1 MPEVKYCQSCK
12 KEHPISDFSGN
23 VQSKDGY
30 RHKCKKHYK
39 EKSMIRRTANIKIT
53 ELIADLEAERK
64 IIKVSGTNEK
74 MLVEQIEVL
83 SLKCDIAE
91 KKKQEAEN
99 KYDILVQDLKDS
111 GNWPVKG

>member
-1 MPEVKYCQSCK
+1 MPTVKYCQNCK
-12 KEHPISDFSGN
+12 KEHPIEEFSEN
-23 VQSKDGY
+23 HLSSDGY

-39 EKSMIRRTANIKIT
+39 EKSMIRRTTNFQIT
-53 ELIADLEAERK
+53 ELIADLEAAKKENQ
-64 IIKVSGTNEK
+64 VSGTNEK